1 MAHRCTPPCLT
12 VHCVTEWRGAVLA
25 VCVVGVHLFARR
37 YTVCHQ
43 KIACDALLYIYQ
55 SLIGLIICYL
65 VSLLA
70 SLFLSLKII
79 NVKLVNL

>member
-1 MAHRCTPPCLT
+1 M
-12 VHCVTEWRGAVLA
+12 
-25 VCVVGVHLFARR
+25 
-37 YTVCHQ
+37 CHQ
-43 KIACDALLYIYQ
+43 QVACNALLYIYQ

-70 SLFLSLKII
+70 SLFLRLKII